1 MDFIANYLWY
11 ILVTILGI
19 VVMVIPYEKWESIF
33 PKTPSK
39 AVTKACGAVAAI
51 LGIVLIVMTATGFV

>member
-11 ILVTILGI
+11 ILVTIAGI

-33 PKTPSK
+33 PKAPSK
-39 AVTKACGAVAAI
+39 AVTKACGAVAAV
-51 LGIVLIVMTATGFV
+51 LGIILIVMTATGFV